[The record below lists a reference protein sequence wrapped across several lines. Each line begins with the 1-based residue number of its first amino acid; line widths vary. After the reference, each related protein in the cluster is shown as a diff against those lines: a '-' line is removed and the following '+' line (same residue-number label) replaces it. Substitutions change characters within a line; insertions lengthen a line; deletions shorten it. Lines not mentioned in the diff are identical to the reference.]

1 MIFYGEIEETMQPK
15 TILFLMLIISGIGQ
29 SDLHADTI
37 FCTHKVILDAEN
49 KIIPWY
55 TPKEKAYDHFLKL
68 RWSFIKTQVPN
79 SPGPAPRSNYPQYY
93 FYDGFFFKDGAIV
106 PDNWMNDVGEKIPNW
121 FENARLFYAYSGDS
135 GVMKIVKDLIDY
147 TLEHGTSASNFA
159 WPNFPYT
166 TTNYGDLDFRGLT
179 TGFELHETHLD
190 HAAEMGL
197 TYCRMYLFY
206 RDKKYLTAAL
216 NVADVLAGHVRT
228 GTAEKSVW
236 PYRINMQTGKITAE
250 YGANWTGA
258 YLLFD
263 HLVKAGVGKTKD
275 YEVARDKARD
285 FLLQFPLKT
294 GYWTDGHSDNPVNS
308 NTYKSNLSASNFK
321 LALFDY
327 PELDPNWKKS
337 IPELIRWTED
347 NFIFRCAPK
356 GALLSVRDI
365 VDLKRTPDVPSEPA
379 TIWGA
384 HVVGEQDGFIF
395 KMDYQTARYGAECAR
410 WYAISGDES
419 YKEKAYRALN
429 LVTYCNDTAGMAF
442 ESPFSNGIATWW
454 SDCYGECP
462 RMFYQA
468 FAGIPEWAPPHE
480 NHILYSEGILRNVQ
494 YNNNQVQYHATAN
507 SGIEYIRLAYRPIRV
522 SVNGNEIGCA
532 GELKP
537 GTYTLKDL
545 GNGDY
550 SLVIKRTV
558 SGNVLIE
565 GPDIPVHIDGA
576 VLYQRMDGIGV
587 NANTRSREGDQL
599 KPEPDH
605 WYAGD
610 IHVHRDCGGPVDGIL
625 PESKFTEMMEVND
638 LAVISVLADMGD
650 AEVRDSKT
658 DLPKVNG
665 KDAPQ
670 SVPGRTVHYDAEW
683 HWDPFGTTFEHKAL
697 GGHIVLLGLTE
708 AHQIWEES
716 SYKILEYGR
725 KQNGIVGF
733 CHTEYLN
740 DQIQHELNCCIPIE
754 YPVEAALGTTDFFS
768 EDVYGNNS
776 PYNGNY
782 NADATINAYYKLL
795 NCGIRLG
802 LAAGTDYPCNGSEPF
817 GTLLTYVQVDAPFT
831 YRKWVEGIK
840 YGKTVVARNGHQEF
854 IDMKVN
860 GQYQPGAD
868 IKLKSKEKVHVEVTW
883 TSVQPLTGLLE
894 LVCNGKVIARQE
906 GTASP
911 GKPIQL
917 FADYEFLHSGWICAR
932 RMDDKGHQTHTA
944 PVYVTVND
952 APVRAS
958 SEDAQYF
965 IHWIDNLLEKT
976 STGGPWNQYFTHDLE
991 VVQGRYKKAR
1001 DYYIKIASEAK
1012 AQNP

>member
-1 MIFYGEIEETMQPK
+1 MHQRTIF
-15 TILFLMLIISGIGQ
+15 FLILIISGIGQ
-29 SDLHADTI
+29 SGLHADSI
-37 FCTHKVILDAEN
+37 FCTHQVALDAEN

-55 TPKEKAYDHFLKL
+55 TPKEKAYDHFLRL
-68 RWSFIKTQVPN
+68 RWNFIKT
-79 SPGPAPRSNYPQYY
+79 PGPAPRSNYPQYY

-147 TLEHGTSASNFA
+147 TLEHGTSSSNFA

-166 TTNYGDLDFRGLT
+166 TTNCGDLEFRGLT

-197 TYCRMYLFY
+197 TYYRMYLFF

-216 NVADVLAGHVRT
+216 NVADVLSSRVRT

-236 PYRINMQTGKITAE
+236 PYRVNMETGKITAE

-263 HLVKAGVGKTKD
+263 HLIKAGIGNTKD
-275 YEVARDKARD
+275 YVVARDKTCV
-285 FLLQFPLKT
+285 FLLQFPLRT
-294 GYWTDGHSDNPVNS
+294 GYWTDGHSDNPVKS

-327 PELDPNWKKS
+327 PELDPNWKKH
-337 IPELIRWTED
+337 IPELIKWTED

-356 GALLSVRDI
+356 GALPSVREI
-365 VDLKRTPDVPSEPA
+365 VDLKKTPDIPSEPA
-379 TIWGA
+379 TMWGA
-384 HVVGEQDGFIF
+384 HIVGEQDGFIF

-468 FAGIPEWAPPHE
+468 FAGIPEWAPPNE
-480 NHILYSEGILRNVQ
+480 NHILYSEGILKNVHYGADRVQ
-494 YNNNQVQYHATAN
+494 YEATSEN
-507 SGIEYIRLAYRPIRV
+507 GIEYIRLAFNPILV
-522 SVNGNEIGCA
+522 SLNGNPMSCDVG
-532 GELKP
+532 LTP

-550 SLVIKRTV
+550 SLVIKRSV

-565 GPDIPVHIDGA
+565 GPDFSLHPG
-576 VLYQRMDGIGV
+576 
-587 NANTRSREGDQL
+587 
-599 KPEPDH
+599 

-610 IHVHRDCGGPVDGIL
+610 IHVHRDCGGPVDAIL

-650 AEVRDSKT
+650 AEVKDSKT
-658 DLPKVNG
+658 DLPKVNEQ
-665 KDAPQ
+665 DAPQ
-670 SVPGRTVHYDAEW
+670 SIPGRTVHYDAEW
-683 HWDPFGTTFEHKAL
+683 HWDPAGTTFEHKAL

-708 AHQIWEES
+708 AHQMWEES
-716 SYKILEYGR
+716 TYKILEYGR

-740 DQIQHELNCCIPIE
+740 DQIQSTLNCCIPIE

-768 EDVYGNNS
+768 EDVYGTSS
-776 PYNGNY
+776 PNNGNY

-840 YGKTVVARNGHQEF
+840 VGKTVVARNGHQEF
-854 IDMKVN
+854 IDIKVN

-868 IKLKSKEKVHVEVTW
+868 IKLKSKENVHIEVTW
-883 TSVQPLTGLLE
+883 TSVQPLTGALE

-906 GTASP
+906 GAASP

-917 FADYEFLHSGWICAR
+917 IADHEFLYSGWVCAR
-932 RMDDKGHQTHTA
+932 RMDANGHQTHTA
-944 PVYVTVND
+944 PVYITVND

-958 SEDAQYF
+958 AEDAQYF
-965 IHWIDNLLEKT
+965 IQWIDNLLEKT
-976 STGGPWNQYFTHDLE
+976 SPGGPWNQYFTHDLD
-991 VVQGRYKKAR
+991 VVQGRYRKAR
-1001 DYYIKIASEAK
+1001 DIYVKIASEAR
-1012 AQNP
+1012 AQHP